1 MRQGGIRL
9 GRIFGIEVSADLGVL
24 LIGGL
29 LTWSLAATI
38 LPMGEPGL
46 SSGAYWSVALIGAL
60 LFLGSLL
67 AHELSHS
74 VVAQRNGIE
83 VEGITLWLFGG
94 VAQFKNEATNA
105 GAEFRIAAAGPG
117 MSFLLAAAFL
127 GSAYGLDAV
136 GAPGIYV
143 VLLWWL
149 GVINGLL
156 AVARHTDDLDLGIGL
171 EDFHQ
176 EAPGEERVFGNQHP
190 KRPPLGC
197 RPRPF
202 DFHGTHNNCLMVAI
216 RLPWS
221 KAPLVM

>member
-94 VAQFKNEATNA
+94 VAQFRNEATGP
-105 GAEFRIAAAGPG
+105 GAEFRIAAAGPR
-117 MSFLLAAAFL
+117 MSLLLAAVFIGFA
-127 GSAYGLDAV
+127 SAWTPS
-136 GAPGIYV
+136 APPGCTV

-156 AVARHTDDLDLGIGL
+156 ALFNLLPGAPLDGGRVLARPSGSCAVTGS
-171 EDFHQ
+171 
-176 EAPGEERVFGNQHP
+176 
-190 KRPPLGC
+190 
-197 RPRPF
+197 RPRSPPP
-202 DFHGTHNNCLMVAI
+202 GPA
-216 RLPWS
+216 RW
-221 KAPLVM
+221 